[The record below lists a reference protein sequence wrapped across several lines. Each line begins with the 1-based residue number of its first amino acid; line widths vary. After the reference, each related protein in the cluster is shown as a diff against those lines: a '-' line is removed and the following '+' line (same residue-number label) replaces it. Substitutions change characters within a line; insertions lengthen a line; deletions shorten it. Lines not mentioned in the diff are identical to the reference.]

1 MNILIINQP
10 LGNRGDE
17 SAHRALVRAINKT
30 YPDAHVTILNFLDC
44 IDAGKDFIVD
54 NQQNTY
60 IKFSFSHDLK
70 SRFTSEFITKIGIV
84 RLGTLLHPV
93 LRKIIPYYKNAD
105 FVLCAPGGI
114 CMGGF
119 QNWQHLYLL
128 ELARIY
134 KKSLVYYSRSFGP
147 FPTKSFSNRR
157 FKKISLRMLQY
168 FDFLSIRDTKTM
180 SLADSMKINYIPS
193 IDTAFLETP
202 NVKIPTEIETN
213 LSSKY
218 VVFVPNS
225 LTWHYA
231 FKHVNQE
238 KIDGFYLEIIKIL
251 RKKYSEHQIVM
262 LPQLCSCGAFGDFSY
277 FKIIEKLA
285 SDENI
290 FVIPDTYSSDIQQV
304 IIRNSDFIVGSRY
317 HTIVFAINNKVPFV
331 ALNYEHKISGLL
343 ENLGLSEKMVDIV
356 GIFGSELKQK
366 EALENF
372 ENLILTT
379 TADEEACKKAHYIA
393 ENCFEKFIQKYMVQ

>member
-30 YPDAHVTILNFLDC
+30 CPDAHVTILNFLDC
-44 IDAGKDFIVD
+44 IDAGKDFVVD
-54 NQQNTY
+54 NQENTY

-84 RLGTLLHPV
+84 RHGTMLHPV
-93 LRKIIPYYKNAD
+93 LRKIIQYYKAAD
-105 FVLCAPGGI
+105 LVLCAPGGI

-134 KKSLVYYSRSFGP
+134 KKPLAYYSRSFGP

-157 FKKISLRMLQY
+157 FKKISLKMLQY

-180 SLADSMKINYIPS
+180 NLADSMKVNYVPS

-202 NVKIPTEIETN
+202 SVKIPTEITTN
-213 LSSKY
+213 LASKY

-225 LTWHYA
+225 LTWHYT
-231 FKHVNQE
+231 FKHVSQE
-238 KIDGFYLEIIKIL
+238 KIDGFYLEIVKIL
-251 RKKYSEHQIVM
+251 RKKYPEHQIVM
-262 LPQLCSCGAFGDFSY
+262 LPQLCSCGADGDFSY
-277 FKIIEKLA
+277 FKKIAKLA
-285 SDENI
+285 SDNNI
-290 FVIPDTYSSDIQQV
+290 FVIPDIYSSDIQQV
-304 IIRNSDFIVGSRY
+304 IIRNSNFIVGSRY
-317 HTIVFAINNKVPFV
+317 HTIVFAINNMTPFI

-343 ENLGLSEKMVDIV
+343 ENLGLTDKMVDIV
-356 GIFGSELKQK
+356 SIFDSEEKQMK
-366 EALENF
+366 ALENF
-372 ENLILTT
+372 ENLMLTA
-379 TADEEACKKAHYIA
+379 TADEKAYKKAHSIA
-393 ENCFEKFIQKYMVQ
+393 ENCFEKFTQKYMAQ